1 MNTIG
6 RVRKVISLKHQ
17 EKIKFTKKL
26 RVTKKLML
34 YNITKKRWI
43 VIKKKQWWNQGM
55 KKKSDFFQLQC
66 KTAPIPI
73 YVIPTKEIRRL
84 T

>member
-1 MNTIG
+1 
-6 RVRKVISLKHQ
+6 
-17 EKIKFTKKL
+17 
-26 RVTKKLML
+26 
-34 YNITKKRWI
+34 
-43 VIKKKQWWNQGM
+43 M